1 MSNRSSG
8 GKLEGFFTGKGFYIV
23 LFLCAAV
30 IGVSA
35 WMMAAGNETMADNA
49 TTSAAVTDNRRVE
62 TIIVPALDNDTEPVM
77 AEENPIKLEPPR
89 INTDGIAEAE
99 AVDEA
104 ELVPASAKV
113 YVWPVVGEIERSCNL
128 DTLSYDVTLHDWR
141 THAGV
146 DIAAPLG
153 TAVNAAHSG
162 IVESIFEDDFYGTV
176 VCIAHGDGTSSFYA
190 NLAATPTVTVGS
202 RIEAGQTI
210 GSVGATALC
219 EVGQGTHLHYAVMI
233 DGAWVDPMNYLPA

>member
-1 MSNRSSG
+1 MSIRSSG
-8 GKLEGFFTGKGFYIV
+8 GKPEGFLTGKGFYIV

-35 WMMAAGNETMADNA
+35 WMMTAGSKTMEDKV
-49 TTSAAVTDNRRVE
+49 TTGAAVTDNRRVE

-77 AEENPIKLEPPR
+77 AAENPIKLEPPHV
-89 INTDGIAEAE
+89 NTDGIAEAE
-99 AVDEA
+99 AVTETEPAGTDA
-104 ELVPASAKV
+104 EV

-128 DTLSYDVTLHDWR
+128 NTLAYDVTLHDWR

-162 IVESIFEDDFYGTV
+162 TVTSVFEDDFFGTV
-176 VCIAHGDGTSSFYA
+176 VCIAHGDGVSSFYA
-190 NLAATPTVTVGS
+190 NLAATPAVSVGS
-202 RIEAGQTI
+202 RVEAGQTI
-210 GSVGATALC
+210 GSVGTTALC
-219 EVGQGTHLHYAVMI
+219 EVGQGTHLHYAVMV
-233 DGAWVDPMNYLPA
+233 DETWVDPMGYLPA